1 MAARERNWSQR
12 SLQFQDVSTVSQEQM
27 NQKTQQN
34 FSESALQSCQNL
46 PTSIAFHTSTPDRVP
61 VIAHVPSEGQAAKW
75 NQRSE
80 PLRPQMS
87 NGWVRQK
94 PILLITPGL
103 ESDLFEGK
111 RYNKATGVH
120 IS

>member
-1 MAARERNWSQR
+1 M
-12 SLQFQDVSTVSQEQM
+12 
-27 NQKTQQN
+27 
-34 FSESALQSCQNL
+34 
-46 PTSIAFHTSTPDRVP
+46 
-61 VIAHVPSEGQAAKW
+61 IAHVPSEGQAAKW

-111 RYNKATGVH
+111 RYDKAAEYILVDDHGIHLPFYHHPDVVYIIYMH
-120 IS
+120 